1 MNKREDVP
9 ITLMLISNWISKCK
23 CDACAR
29 EKVKEI
35 DA

>member
-9 ITLMLISNWISKCK
+9 ITLISNWISKCK